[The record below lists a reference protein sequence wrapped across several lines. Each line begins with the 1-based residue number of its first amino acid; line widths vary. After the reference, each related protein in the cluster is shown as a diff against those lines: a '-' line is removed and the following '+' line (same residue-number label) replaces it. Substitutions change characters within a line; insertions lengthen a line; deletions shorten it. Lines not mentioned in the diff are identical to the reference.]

1 MAVNINDVYKTV
13 LVITNKDNRGY
24 ITPEE
29 FNRLAALAQNEIFE
43 SYFNKQAAYEATVEI
58 KTDFSDPVL
67 TNSEKINV
75 FYKNATLSQTGT
87 TFTFPTDFYKLG
99 VVSVDD
105 VVADLVLHEDLK
117 FITLSPLTY
126 PVKTQP
132 VYALVEGGIRLYPS
146 TITSGVT
153 IDYLKKPFSP
163 KWGYA
168 MPTASQIAAGV
179 PNEPIYDSTAFD
191 PATDSYDA
199 IAKSYD
205 FQLHASEENN
215 LIIKILSY
223 AGVII
228 KQADIAGFAQGK
240 EQQLQATEQ

>member
-13 LVITNKDNRGY
+13 LVIINKDNRGY

-29 FNRLAALAQNEIFE
+29 FNRLSALAQNEIFE
-43 SYFNKQAAYEATVEI
+43 SYFNKQVAYEATVEI
-58 KTDFSDPVL
+58 KTDFSDPIL
-67 TNSEKINV
+67 TNSEKINI
-75 FYKNATLSQTGT
+75 FYGNSTLSQTNSI
-87 TFTFPTDFYKLG
+87 FTFPTDFYKLG
-99 VVSVDD
+99 IVSVDNIM
-105 VVADLVLHEDLK
+105 ADLVSHEDLK
-117 FITLSPLTY
+117 FINSSPLTY

-132 VYALVEGGIRLYPS
+132 VYSLVQGGIKVHPS
-146 TITSGVT
+146 SITSGVS
-153 IDYLKKPFSP
+153 IDYLKKPFKP

-168 MPTASQIAAGV
+168 MPTSSQIAAGI

-215 LIIKILSY
+215 LILKILSY
-223 AGVII
+223 AGVVI
-228 KQADIAGFAQGK
+228 KQADIAGFGQGK
-240 EQQLQATEQ
+240 DQQLQATEQ

>member
-1 MAVNINDVYKTV
+1 M
-13 LVITNKDNRGY
+13 
-24 ITPEE
+24 
-29 FNRLAALAQNEIFE
+29 
-43 SYFNKQAAYEATVEI
+43 
-58 KTDFSDPVL
+58 
-67 TNSEKINV
+67 
-75 FYKNATLSQTGT
+75 
-87 TFTFPTDFYKLG
+87 
-99 VVSVDD
+99 
-105 VVADLVLHEDLK
+105 HEDLK

-168 MPTASQIAAGV
+168 MPTASQISAGV

-199 IAKSYD
+199 IAKSYN

>member
-1 MAVNINDVYKTV
+1 MAVNINNVYQTV
-13 LVITNKDNRGY
+13 LVIINKDNRGY

-29 FNRLAALAQNEIFE
+29 FNKLAALAQNEIFE
-43 SYFNKQAAYEATVEI
+43 SYFNKQVAYESQIEI

-75 FYKNATLSQTGT
+75 FYANATLSQSGT

-99 VVSVDD
+99 VVNVDD
-105 VVADLVLHEDLK
+105 VVADLLSHEDLK
-117 FITLSPLTY
+117 YINLSPLTA

-132 VYALVEGGIRLYPS
+132 VYTLVEGGVRLYPS
-146 TITSGVT
+146 SITSGVT
-153 IDYLKKPFSP
+153 IDYLKKPLNP

-168 MPTASQIAAGV
+168 MPTASQIASGV
-179 PNEPIYDSTAFD
+179 PNEPIYDSTVFN
-191 PATDSYDA
+191 PTTDDYNA

-205 FQLHASEENN
+205 FRLHASEENN

-223 AGVII
+223 AGVVI

-240 EQQLQATEQ
+240 DQQLQATEQ